1 MILDYPGGTA
11 FICRIRTRA
20 LPRATIN
27 YYTIAF
33 DCIYAA
39 IRCPRIKLTPM
50 SHTHSILGYI
60 GLAFASCL
68 ILFASGCGGGDDA
81 VPVATNPEDVME
93 MWRTLMDTPSQ
104 STEDPEL
111 RNLTVRIGEIAP
123 RFVGEMIARLEDTS
137 LSGEKMIVLVASLEE
152 VVSPERVDQLVALTG
167 PDKSGA
173 ARRSATHLL
182 GFVSSDEAKAALE
195 GLRQD
200 EMETVR
206 LTALVALAR
215 HGDESVGPDL
225 REIYQREDVMA
236 LTRERVVKAL
246 CMVPSDEDRVIFENA
261 IQTVGSEQMTYLT
274 VASAMGRIG
283 TPESIEALNALKARP
298 DCSVG
303 VREMCDNSIA
313 AIEERFDVASAS
325 TG

>member
-1 MILDYPGGTA
+1 
-11 FICRIRTRA
+11 
-20 LPRATIN
+20 
-27 YYTIAF
+27 
-33 DCIYAA
+33 
-39 IRCPRIKLTPM
+39 M
-50 SHTHSILGYI
+50 SHKQSILRYI
-60 GLAFASCL
+60 SFAFASCL
-68 ILFASGCGGGDDA
+68 MLFASGCGGSDE
-81 VPVATNPEDVME
+81 VEPVATNPEEVMD

-111 RNLTVRIGEIAP
+111 TLLTVRIGEIAP
-123 RFVGEMIARLEDTS
+123 RFVGEMIGRLEDPT
-137 LSGEKMIVLVASLEE
+137 LSAEKLIVLVASLEE
-152 VVSPERVDQLVALTG
+152 VVSPERVEQLVALTG
-167 PDKSGA
+167 PDKSGP

-182 GFVSSDEAKAALE
+182 GFVSSDDAKAALE
-195 GLRQD
+195 NLRND
-200 EMETVR
+200 ELETIR

-246 CMVPSDEDRVIFENA
+246 CMVPSDEDRTIFEDA
-261 IQTVGSEQMTYLT
+261 IQTVGSEQTTYMT
-274 VASAMGRIG
+274 VASSIGRIG

-313 AIEERFDVASAS
+313 AINERFEVAAAS
-325 TG
+325 TR